1 MQMHHIRTGAG
12 IRCSSPPP
20 LTSHARIGLAAPASP
35 IGREEYFACKR
46 RLEELG
52 FSVLTAEGLK
62 RGEQQYGYL
71 AGSSAQRAADLNRL
85 FADPQVEAIFCVRGG
100 YGSVQLLPKLDY
112 EMIRRNPKIFV
123 GYSDITSLH
132 AALCRYCGLV
142 TFHGPMVKTDLLP
155 EPNGALDTTEGQ
167 LCGAKDAAEGG
178 ARDAQERRTKGGEHS
193 EDRVD
198 VEGRSKETAAAG
210 MDYTL
215 RQLLCACKER
225 AFSFENPAGCP
236 LETIR
241 RGSAVGRLAGGN
253 LSVLAKLFGTPY
265 APELE
270 GTILFLEDVDESIPR
285 VHMYLTQLEHAGV
298 FRKACGVLLG
308 DFTNCT
314 NERYDPSLDCKTFLQ
329 DYFGRMEI
337 PVLGNLYS
345 DHRSPM
351 GTLPLGAVCR
361 MDAAAGRVEFF
372 YE

>member
-1 MQMHHIRTGAG
+1 MHYIRTGAG

-20 LTSHARIGLAAPASP
+20 LTPHARIGLVAPASP
-35 IGREEYFACKR
+35 IRREEYFACKR

-100 YGSVQLLPKLDY
+100 YGSAQLLPKLDY

-155 EPNGALDTTEGQ
+155 EPNGALDATEGQ
-167 LCGAKDAAEGG
+167 LCGAWD
-178 ARDAQERRTKGGEHS
+178 
-193 EDRVD
+193 
-198 VEGRSKETAAAG
+198 AAAG

-215 RQLLCACKER
+215 RQLLFACKER